1 MGNSVTK
8 KEIKINDGLFYYHQL
23 PKITGDFDLII
34 YKLIWLKKPKLLSFI
49 NLGSELIT
57 KEQSLTLDS
66 ILDYSNNFVFS
77 SYKNEIYNPRSF
89 LFYIITNEGIL
100 ITKKIAK
107 VKIYIPL
114 VINNLIRISIVD
126 ISKILKND
134 PFYFSFYEIKKASK
148 YYFDLS
154 LCKIDLSDR
163 SQNIDNSSK
172 ILLSDNEIELDD
184 IEQKE
189 NEERENELVINTNL
203 NEKIN
208 KKTSKFLFDGNYIQ
222 PIKKYLNINEKN
234 YNIEEDDN
242 NSEISYQ
249 SDKLIIDN
257 NTNKFSISFKKYYS
271 KPQNLI
277 TVLLRNGVP
286 FDKRQQKNIIE
297 KIVLKLCDYGSN
309 NPKGFIYLKE
319 LINMLIE
326 YENLKKFAF
335 YENEIPESK
344 ELKIWNQISKLLLD
358 NFSIRWICFKNSNLT
373 SRGLDI
379 ILPPVH
385 MKRIRYLDLSYN
397 TFNDNSMKKLSIIIS
412 ENKTLKRIYLNNTEI
427 TNIGLK
433 KLSKGIFNHPNLNLL
448 NLSYCKLP
456 NSGSTLYNIIT
467 NSKIHTL
474 LIRKIAL
481 NLEDFKSI
489 KKSLIINNCN
499 INYLDLGFNPI
510 NDNSQNEILGS
521 MIKNNNS
528 IKKIC
533 LDGMNINMLNY
544 MPLFIGIYYNQ
555 TIESFSFNQNK
566 NLSIEGVLNFFL
578 NNEKIKEISIIPW
591 ENNEKNKTFSQ
602 EDIKSMKAFHLKNPQ
617 VQINGFVFNDNII
630 K

>member
-8 KEIKINDGLFYYHQL
+8 NEIKIKNGLSYYDKL
-23 PKITGDFDLII
+23 PKLTGDFDIII
-34 YKLIWLKKPKLLSFI
+34 YKLMWLKKPKLLSFS
-49 NLGSELIT
+49 NLASELIT
-57 KEQSLTLDS
+57 KEQTLTLDS
-66 ILDYSNNFVFS
+66 IFDESRNFVFNT
-77 SYKNEIYNPRSF
+77 YKNEIYNPKSF

-203 NEKIN
+203 NGKVN
-208 KKTSKFLFDGNYIQ
+208 YKTSQFLFEGDYIE
-222 PIKKYLNINEKN
+222 PLKKYLNINEKT
-234 YNIEEDDN
+234 YKIEEDDN
-242 NSEISYQ
+242 SSEVSYK

-257 NTNKFSISFKKYYS
+257 TKNKFSIYYKKNDS
-271 KPQNLI
+271 KPENLI
-277 TVLLRNGVP
+277 TILLRNGIP
-286 FDKRQQKNIIE
+286 FDKRKQKNIIE
-297 KIVLKLCDYGSN
+297 KIVLKLGDYGFN
-309 NPKGFIYLKE
+309 NPKGIFYLKE
-319 LINMLIE
+319 LTNMLIE
-326 YENLKKFAF
+326 YKNLKKFAF
-335 YENEIPESK
+335 YKNEIPESK
-344 ELKIWNQISKLLLD
+344 EFKIWNQIRKILLD
-358 NFSIRWICFKNSNLT
+358 NFSIRWICLSNSNLT
-373 SRGLDI
+373 NKGLDI
-379 ILPPVH
+379 ILSSLH

-427 TNIGLK
+427 TKGGLK
-433 KLSKGIFNHPNLNLL
+433 KLSKGIINHPNLNTL
-448 NLSYCKLP
+448 NLSYCKLS
-456 NSGSTLYNIIT
+456 NSGSILYDIIT

-521 MIKNNNS
+521 MIKENNS

-533 LDGMNINMLNY
+533 LDGMNIDMNNY
-544 MPLFIGIYYNQ
+544 MPLFKGIYQNH

-566 NLSIEGVLNFFL
+566 KLSIEGILNFFL
-578 NNEKIKEISIIPW
+578 TNKQIKEISIIPW
-591 ENNEKNKTFSQ
+591 NNNEKNKQFSQ
-602 EDIKSMKAFHLKNPQ
+602 EDIKSMEAFHLKNPN
-617 VQINGFVFNDNII
+617 VKIKGYSFNDNII